1 MRVFK
6 KKTRYKVY
14 DLTFVINDKEYHYIM
29 VCHKVTDKPYLM
41 TNKLGNSVNFSIQ
54 LNPLQTR
61 EESEAMFRPM
71 IENNEYNVK
80 QLTKTLS
87 YKQALKIAKQYKL
100 NYMCLQCSL
109 NRNYN
114 ITNLDLKI
122 TESLQKP
129 LQKTISKTNIVSYKR
144 IPKKLQKIKNPVL
157 RETLIK
163 RYIRQSKKSN

>member
-1 MRVFK
+1 MK

-14 DLTFVINDKEYHYIM
+14 DLTFIINEKEYHYIM
-29 VCHKVTDKPYLM
+29 VCHKVTKKQYLM
-41 TNKLGNSVNFSIQ
+41 INKFGNSVNFSIE

-61 EESEAMFRPM
+61 EESEAMFSPM
-71 IENNEYNVK
+71 IRNNEYNVRC
-80 QLTKTLS
+80 LTKTLS

-100 NYMCLQCSL
+100 KYMELCCSL

-114 ITNLDLKI
+114 ITNLDLKF

-129 LQKTISKTNIVSYKR
+129 LQKTISKTNSVSVKK
-144 IPKKLQKIKNPVL
+144 IPKKLQNIKNPVL

-163 RYIRQSKKSN
+163 RYLKQSKKSN